1 MEMAASV
8 TDLPIVL
15 EDFKTRFNTNPRVK
29 RLVDGWNR
37 LVVLDASDTSRKFG
51 LVVRDTQLVEVQTL
65 SAFDDGAGD
74 LVHLQAEEHILRRIF
89 AGDYNP
95 ATALTDGNLAVFSK
109 DRDKVKLEALAML
122 IWRLG

>member
-1 MEMAASV
+1 MEIAA
-8 TDLPIVL
+8 TTELPLVL
-15 EDFKTRFNTNPRVK
+15 EDFKVRFNTNPRVK

-37 LVVLDASDTSRKFG
+37 LVVLDASDTGRKFG
-51 LVVRDTQLVEVQTL
+51 LVVQHTELTEVRAL
-65 SAFDDGAGD
+65 DDFDDGAD
-74 LVHLQAEEHILRRIF
+74 NLVHLQAEEHILRRIF
-89 AGDYNP
+89 SGDYNP

>member
-1 MEMAASV
+1 MGIAATSA
-8 TDLPIVL
+8 LPSVL
-15 EDFKTRFNTNPRVK
+15 EDFKVRFNTNARVK

-37 LVVLDASDTSRKFG
+37 LVVLDASDTGRKFG
-51 LVVRDTQLVEVQTL
+51 LVVQDTELAEVRVL
-65 SAFDDGAGD
+65 DDFDDGAD
-74 LVHLQAEEHILRRIF
+74 NLVHLQAEEQILQRIF
-89 AGDYNP
+89 SGTYNP

>member
-1 MEMAASV
+1 MEIAA
-8 TDLPIVL
+8 TTELPTVL
-15 EDFKTRFNTNPRVK
+15 EDFKLRFNTNPRVK

-37 LVVLDASDTSRKFG
+37 LVVLDASDTGRKFG
-51 LVVRDTQLVEVQTL
+51 LVVHHTELTEVRVL
-65 SAFDDGAGD
+65 DDFDDGADD
-74 LVHLQAEEHILRRIF
+74 LVHLQADEQILRRIF
-89 AGDYNP
+89 SGDYNP

>member
-1 MEMAASV
+1 MEIAA
-8 TDLPIVL
+8 TTELPLVL
-15 EDFKTRFNTNPRVK
+15 EDFKVRFNTNPRVK

-37 LVVLDASDTSRKFG
+37 LVVLDASDTGRKFG
-51 LVVRDTQLVEVQTL
+51 LLVQHTELTEVHAL
-65 SAFDDGAGD
+65 DDFDDGAD
-74 LVHLQAEEHILRRIF
+74 NLVHLQAEEHILRRIF
-89 AGDYNP
+89 SGDYNP